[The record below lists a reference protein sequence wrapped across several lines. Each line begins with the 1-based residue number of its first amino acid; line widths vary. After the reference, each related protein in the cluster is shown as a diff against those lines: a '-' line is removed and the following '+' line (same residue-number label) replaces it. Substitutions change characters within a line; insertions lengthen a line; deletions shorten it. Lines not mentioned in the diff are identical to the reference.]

1 MMKKDFMEPE
11 AEIILFAVNDVIC
24 SSPNGDEDGGID
36 LPIV

>member
-1 MMKKDFMEPE
+1 MKKDFLEPE

-24 SSPNGDEDGGID
+24 TSPNGEEDDGIN